1 MTEEN
6 KKDFEKDNG
15 CPSFIAPAE
24 EAIKDEDCK
33 KCLIRTSCYYINSD
47 EPKNKKNYWC
57 NSVMSSYLKQLRAE
71 VELQKKLQNQQEQKA
86 VTTEVKDETA
96 YGDALDLIDK
106 ITGHPARTPEEKR
119 KYLED
124 VKKRKEELRKLE
136 EKGREWQ
143 MHRREYL
150 LEAEEKAKKDW
161 EEKKNLEQQSADEK
175 LHDLM
180 HQETAEEIDRSAS
193 EETVF
198 GYTREEFDR
207 LYDKTHGFN
216 VTFPDDGGPVS
227 DMPFSEFIKQG
238 AEELCEGAV
247 ETVITD
253 ENGRQRTV
261 RKYGDWRDCL

>member
-15 CPSFIAPAE
+15 CPSSIAPAE

-47 EPKNKKNYWC
+47 EPKAMKNYWC
-57 NSVMSSYLKQLRAE
+57 NRVMSSYLKQLRAE
-71 VELQKKLQNQQEQKA
+71 VELQKKLQNQQEQ
-86 VTTEVKDETA
+86 
-96 YGDALDLIDK
+96 
-106 ITGHPARTPEEKR
+106 
-119 KYLED
+119 
-124 VKKRKEELRKLE
+124 
-136 EKGREWQ
+136 
-143 MHRREYL
+143 
-150 LEAEEKAKKDW
+150 
-161 EEKKNLEQQSADEK
+161 QSADKK

-198 GYTREEFDR
+198 GYTREEFDK
-207 LYDKTHGFN
+207 LYDETHGFN
-216 VTFPDDGGPVS
+216 ETYPDDGGPVS

-238 AEELCEGAV
+238 AEELCKGAV